1 MLDLMKLNQ
10 TIAQIIQCDIKV
22 FWMTLGDVLGVAAII
37 IFFMLTKLS
46 PLMASALKDDSM
58 QIDKMRFKPFM
69 EQENQW
75 WTINKLCLYC
85 E

>member
-1 MLDLMKLNQ
+1 
-10 TIAQIIQCDIKV
+10 
-22 FWMTLGDVLGVAAII
+22 MTLGDVLGVAAII

-69 EQENQW
+69 EQENQ
-75 WTINKLCLYC
+75 
-85 E
+85 